1 MKLMRFQRPLWPEF
15 NQITNLRDEINRL
28 FETPLEEWA
37 RGSDV
42 LNAWSP
48 ALDLYEDK
56 DNLIVRAELPGLKKE
71 EIDIS
76 LHDGTL
82 AISGERKQEKK
93 LEDSQTSR
101 EERFYGK
108 FQRSLGLPKAVNPN
122 AVKASYKD
130 GILTV
135 TLPKTEEA
143 KPRQIAVN
151 AKD

>member
-1 MKLMRFQRPLWPEF
+1 MKLMRFQRPAWPVLNEMSS
-15 NQITNLRDEINRL
+15 LREEINRL
-28 FETPLEEWA
+28 FEQPFNTWSQ
-37 RGSDV
+37 GSDV

-56 DNLIVRAELPGLKKE
+56 DNLIVRAEVPGLKKE

-76 LHDGTL
+76 LQDGRL
-82 AISGERKQEKK
+82 ALSGERKFEKK
-93 LEDSQTSR
+93 YEGSQTSR
-101 EERFYGK
+101 EERFFGK
-108 FQRSLGLPKAVNPN
+108 FQRSIDLPKAVNAG

-143 KPRQIAVN
+143 KPRQITVN
-151 AKD
+151 G

>member
-1 MKLMRFQRPLWPEF
+1 MRLMRFQRPSLPIF
-15 NQITNLRDEINRL
+15 NEITNLRDEINRL
-28 FETPLEEWA
+28 FETPFTQWT

-48 ALDLYEDK
+48 AVDLYEDK

-71 EIDIS
+71 EIEIS

-82 AISGERKQEKK
+82 VVAGERKQEKQYDAS
-93 LEDSQTSR
+93 ETSR

-108 FQRSLGLPKAVNPN
+108 FQRSVELPKAVNPT
-122 AVKASYKD
+122 AVKANYRD
-130 GILTV
+130 GVLTV

-143 KPRQIAVN
+143 KPRHITVN
-151 AKD
+151 TN